1 MTVPELGFGEAGH
14 GPAIVL
20 LHAFPLNRHMWDE
33 VADGLTGDAYV
44 LAVDMPGFGR
54 SPAPEADTT
63 LEDVADGV
71 VALLDR
77 LGVQRAVVAG
87 LSMGGYVALALAG
100 RHSSRLSGLG
110 LIDTRASADDE
121 AGRQRRLD
129 LADAVS
135 GPAGLRAL
143 HGMAETLV
151 SDQTKLMRPQV
162 VAQVE
167 QLIGDATP
175 EGVAWASRAMAARP
189 DTHHVLD
196 ALTVPSLVL
205 VGEEDA
211 LTPPTE
217 AQKMADRLG
226 VEPVVV
232 PESGHLTALENPDVV
247 TAALLDLIRRSR

>member
-20 LHAFPLNRHMWDE
+20 LHAFPLNRHMWNE

-54 SPAPEADTT
+54 SPAPESDTS

-71 VALLDR
+71 VVLLDR
-77 LGVQRAVVAG
+77 LGIKRAVVAG

-100 RHSSRLSGLG
+100 RHPTRVSGLG

-129 LADAVS
+129 LANAVS

-151 SDQTKLMRPQV
+151 SEETKLMRPQV
-162 VAQVE
+162 LNEVE
-167 QLIGDATP
+167 QLIGDASP

-189 DTHHVLD
+189 DTHDVLD
-196 ALTVPSLVL
+196 RLEVPSLVL
-205 VGEEDA
+205 VGEEDE
-211 LTPPTE
+211 LTPPAD
-217 AQKMADRLG
+217 AQKMASRLG

-232 PESGHLTALENPDVV
+232 PESGHLSALEKPDEV
-247 TAALLDLIRRSR
+247 TAALLDLVRRSR